1 MAEAAL
7 QLDLSQES
15 LHTWLTLIEQ
25 EFSDNCNGRWRGEY
39 DYVVNGR
46 ARSVY
51 PASKGRAP
59 GAAPTAE
66 AKNKYTRDLGHDGW
80 TVQDFVKAQPKELRG
95 TDSELTE
102 AEVILLRLYTGYNP
116 SHPRPHLP

>member
-1 MAEAAL
+1 MVKVVEADANAGWN
-7 QLDLSQES
+7 Q
-15 LHTWLTLIEQ
+15 
-25 EFSDNCNGRWRGEY
+25 FK
-39 DYVVNGR
+39 
-46 ARSVY
+46 
-51 PASKGRAP
+51 SK
-59 GAAPTAE
+59 AAQFP
-66 AKNKYTRDLGHDGW
+66 DGW